1 MRLLDIARSA
11 YVGSPVGLRR
21 SIAPL
26 MAMVPTS
33 LKYGGAY
40 RKWRADIARSV
51 HDPSFADARRR
62 RAFAEL
68 LAIASKSPFYR
79 EIIGGHP
86 RLEPHEIAR
95 LPVLTKEDL
104 TAAGTAAL
112 AMPRE
117 TLDAGNTSGSNGE
130 APFGFYLDRD
140 RSVREIAFIHHVWSR
155 CGFQAG
161 APRAMLRDAYL
172 YDRKGFIHEWEAAL
186 GELRL
191 SVFPMTPQDM
201 DLYLDLIDQRGIRYL
216 HGFPSAMEMLSRH
229 MLATG
234 RRLRQPLEG
243 VFPISEPIFAH
254 QRETIRAAFG
264 NAAILPFY
272 GMSEKAIFAGEVAGE
287 PDTYECEPLYGIA
300 ELVDDAGTPITEPGR
315 EGRLVGTSFITRGMP
330 FIRYDTE
337 DRATLVRAAARENGW
352 RMRIRAIT
360 PRRKPAWLV
369 CRDGR
374 RIVST
379 DFTPSDPAFF
389 DGIKEFQFYQDTPGV
404 CVMKY
409 VPCETGTAEQAER
422 IVAAL
427 QSKAGEAIRF
437 RLEKVDTLVA
447 SSNGKRPFIDQR
459 LSV

>member
-51 HDPSFADARRR
+51 HDPGFADAERRR
-62 RAFAEL
+62 GFSEL
-68 LAIASKSPFYR
+68 LAIAAQSPFYR
-79 EIIGGHP
+79 KIIGNN
-86 RLEPHEIAR
+86 AR
-95 LPVLTKEDL
+95 LDPLDVAQLPVVTKDEL
-104 TAAGTAAL
+104 TAAGMSAL
-112 AMPRE
+112 AVPRDR
-117 TLDAGNTSGSNGE
+117 LDAGNTSGSNGE

-155 CGFQAG
+155 CDFHAG

-172 YDRKGFIHEWEAAL
+172 YDRKGFIHEWEPAL

-201 DLYLDLIDQRGIRYL
+201 DLYLDLIDQRALRYL

-234 RRLRQPLEG
+234 RRLALPLEG
-243 VFPISEPIFAH
+243 VFPISEPIFSH

-264 NAAILPFY
+264 NAPILPFY
-272 GMSEKAIFAGEVAGE
+272 GMSEKAIFAGEVEGQ

-300 ELVDDAGTPITEPGR
+300 ELVDDAGVPITELGR

-337 DRATLVRAAARENGW
+337 DRATLVTAATRENGW
-352 RMRIRAIT
+352 RMRIRDIT

-369 CRDGR
+369 GRDGR

-389 DGIKEFQFYQDTPGV
+389 EGIKEFQFYQDMPGV
-404 CVMKY
+404 CVIKY
-409 VPCETGTAEQAER
+409 VPCESGTDEQAER
-422 IVAAL
+422 IVSAL
-427 QSKAGEAIRF
+427 QSKAGDTVKFE
-437 RLEKVDTLVA
+437 LQKVDTLVA
-447 SSNGKRPFIDQR
+447 SKNGKRPFIDQR
-459 LSV
+459 LAV

>member
-21 SIAPL
+21 SIAPF
-26 MAMVPTS
+26 MAMVPTW
-33 LKYGGAY
+33 LKYGSGY
-40 RKWRADIARSV
+40 RTWRADIARSV
-51 HDPSFADARRR
+51 HDPAFVDAERR
-62 RAFAEL
+62 RALSEL
-68 LAIASKSPFYR
+68 FAIASKSPFYR
-79 EIIGGHP
+79 EILG
-86 RLEPHEIAR
+86 RNAQLEPQDLAR
-95 LPVLTKEDL
+95 LPVVTKEDL
-104 TAAGTAAL
+104 TAAGADAL
-112 AMPRE
+112 AVPRK
-117 TLDAGNTSGSNGE
+117 TLDTGNTSGSNGE

-161 APRAMLRDAYL
+161 EPRAMLRDAYL
-172 YDRKGFIHEWEAAL
+172 YGRKGFIHEWEGAL

-201 DLYLDLIDQRGIRYL
+201 DLYLDLIDERSIRYL
-216 HGFPSAMEMLSRH
+216 HGFPSAMEMLARH
-229 MLATG
+229 VLTTG
-234 RRLRQPLEG
+234 RQLGQPLKG

-264 NAAILPFY
+264 DAPILPFY
-272 GMSEKAIFAGEVAGE
+272 GMSEKAIFAGEVPSE
-287 PDTYECEPLYGIA
+287 PGTYECEPLYGIA
-300 ELVDDAGTPITEPGR
+300 ELVDETGAPISEPGR
-315 EGRLVGTSFITRGMP
+315 EGRLVGTSFVTRGMP

-337 DRATLVRAAARENGW
+337 DRATLVRAATRENGW
-352 RMRIRAIT
+352 RMRIRDIT

-369 CRDGR
+369 DRDGR

-389 DGIKEFQFYQDTPGV
+389 DGVKEFQFYQDTPGI

-409 VPCETGTAEQAER
+409 VPSAAGTSEQAQK

-427 QSKAGEAIRF
+427 QRKAGEVVQF
-437 RLEKVDTLVA
+437 HLEKVEALYA
-447 SSNGKRPFIDQR
+447 SKNGKRPFIDQR
-459 LSV
+459 LKI

>member
-11 YVGSPVGLRR
+11 YVSSPVGLRR
-21 SIAPL
+21 SIAPF

-33 LKYGGAY
+33 LKYGRAY
-40 RKWRADIARSV
+40 RTWRDNIARSV
-51 HDPSFADARRR
+51 EDPGFADAERR
-62 RAFAEL
+62 RAFFEL
-68 LAIASKSPFYR
+68 LAIASKSPFYAK
-79 EIIGGHP
+79 IIGDGA
-86 RLEPHEIAR
+86 RLEPQDISR
-95 LPVLTKEDL
+95 LPVLTKDDL
-104 TAAGTAAL
+104 MQAGTSAL
-112 AMPRE
+112 AVPKA

-140 RSVREIAFIHHVWSR
+140 RSVREIAFIHHIWSR

-161 APRAMLRDAYL
+161 EPRAMLRDAYL
-172 YDRKGFIHEWEAAL
+172 YDRKDFIHEWEAAL

-201 DLYLDLIDQRGIRYL
+201 DLYLDLIDRRRIRYL
-216 HGFPSAMEMLSRH
+216 HGFPSAMEMLARH

-234 RRLRQPLEG
+234 RRLGLPLKG

-264 NAAILPFY
+264 DAAILPFY

-287 PDTYECEPLYGIA
+287 PGTYECEPLYGIA
-300 ELVDDAGTPITEPGR
+300 ELVGDTGAPITEPGR

-337 DRATLVRAAARENGW
+337 DRATLVRPATRENGW
-352 RMRIRAIT
+352 RMRVAQIT

-369 CRDGR
+369 DREGR
-374 RIVST
+374 RVVST
-379 DFTPSDPAFF
+379 DFTPSDPVFF
-389 DGIKEFQFYQDTPGV
+389 EGIREFQFYQDTPGV

-409 VPCETGTAEQAER
+409 VPSESGTAEQAEG

-427 QSKAGEAIRF
+427 QHKAGGAIQF
-437 RLEKVDTLVA
+437 RLKEVRTLMA
-447 SSNGKRPFIDQR
+447 SKNGKRPFIDQR
-459 LSV
+459 LKV

>member
-33 LKYGGAY
+33 LKYGRAY
-40 RKWRADIARSV
+40 RTWRSNVARSV
-51 HDPSFADARRR
+51 HDADFVDAERR

-79 EIIGGHP
+79 GILGGSG
-86 RLEPHEIAR
+86 LEPEDISH

-104 TAAGTAAL
+104 VGAGMNAL
-112 AMPRE
+112 AVPRSA
-117 TLDAGNTSGSNGE
+117 LDAGNTSGSNGE

-201 DLYLDLIDQRGIRYL
+201 DLYLDLIDQRAIRYL
-216 HGFPSAMEMLSRH
+216 HGFPSAMELLARH
-229 MLATG
+229 MIATG
-234 RRLRQPLEG
+234 RRLRLPLKG

-264 NAAILPFY
+264 DVAILPFY
-272 GMSEKAIFAGEVAGE
+272 GMSEKAIFAGEVEGE

-300 ELVDDAGTPITEPGR
+300 ELVDDAGVPITEPGR

-337 DRATLVRAAARENGW
+337 DRATLVRTAARENCW
-352 RMRIRAIT
+352 RMRVSNIT

-369 CRDGR
+369 DRDGR

-389 DGIKEFQFYQDTPGV
+389 DGIKEFQFYQDMPGV

-409 VPCETGTAEQAER
+409 VPSESGTAEQAVE

-427 QSKAGEAIRF
+427 QRKAGDAIRF
-437 RLEKVDTLVA
+437 EPKKVDTLVA
-447 SSNGKRPFIDQR
+447 SKNGKRPFIDQR